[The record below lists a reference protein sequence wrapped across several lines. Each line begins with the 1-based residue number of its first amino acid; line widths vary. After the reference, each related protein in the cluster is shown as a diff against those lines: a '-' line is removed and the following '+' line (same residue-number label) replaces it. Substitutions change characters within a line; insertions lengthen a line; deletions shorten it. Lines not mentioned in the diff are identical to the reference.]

1 MSTPDRNQRNVGGD
15 QSVPGIE
22 DDVQSV
28 TGVSAA
34 GKSVQGE
41 SRTAAART
49 GPGDKSAQGESRT
62 AAARTGPV
70 DSKS

>member
-1 MSTPDRNQRNVGGD
+1 MTTTPDRSKRSGPGRNKMSTPDRNQRNVGGD

-49 GPGDKSAQGESRT
+49 GP
-62 AAARTGPV
+62 V